1 MDIIIKNLKKIY
13 GERTVLD
20 IEELKIE
27 AGSFCG
33 VIGPNGAGKSTLLNI
48 IAGLDKQTEGGVIY
62 GGSIESQGN
71 PEEIPYRDMT
81 MVFQSPY
88 LIRTSTEKNIA
99 YPLKLRGW
107 NENET
112 AKRVDELTEEL
123 GLKSLRKQ
131 KAWTLSAGETQ
142 KTALARALSFRPK
155 LLLLDE
161 PTANIDPSTT
171 GEIERILKKINGED
185 GTTII
190 IITHN
195 LAQARRLCDK
205 IVFMHNGKAIETGDC
220 TSILKT
226 PCKQLT
232 QSFINGELII

>member
-1 MDIIIKNLKKIY
+1 MIIEIEKLKKIY

-20 IEELKIE
+20 IDKLTIE
-27 AGSFCG
+27 TGTFCG

-48 IAGLDKQTEGGVIY
+48 IAGLEKQTEGRVIY
-62 GGSIESQGN
+62 NTGTDRLIEGMQ
-71 PEEIPYRDMT
+71 YKDMT

-88 LIRTSTEKNIA
+88 MISTTTEKNIS

-107 NENET
+107 SEKEI

-123 GLKSLRKQ
+123 GLTSLRKQ
-131 KAWTLSAGETQ
+131 KAYTLSAGETQ

-171 GEIERILKKINGED
+171 GEIERILKKINED
-185 GTTII
+185 EGTTII
-190 IITHN
+190 MITHN
-195 LAQARRLCDK
+195 IAQAKRLCRQ
-205 IVFMHNGKAIETGDC
+205 IVFMHNGKVVETGDSA
-220 TSILKT
+220 SILKN
-226 PCKQLT
+226 PEKQLT